1 MNNHVVSQF
10 EIDSWEE
17 TTVSQVEDGPNV
29 IRASVTQSYTGD
41 LEGEG
46 KLEYL
51 MTTFDD
57 TFSTFMGTEQ
67 FVGELKNRR
76 GSFVLS
82 HEGTHEN
89 GVAKSKYHIVENS
102 GTGELTGIRGEG
114 EFEATEQQVK
124 FSLDYYFEE

>member
-1 MNNHVVSQF
+1 MSNHVESQF

-17 TTVSQVEDGPNV
+17 TTVSQVKDGPNV

-89 GVAKSKYHIVENS
+89 GVAKSKYHIVDNS

-114 EFEATEQQVK
+114 EFEATDQKVK
-124 FSLDYYFEE
+124 FNLDYYFEE

>member
-1 MNNHVVSQF
+1 MSNHVGSQL

-17 TTVSQVEDGPNV
+17 TTVSQVEGGPNV

-57 TFSTFMGTEQ
+57 TFSTFIGTEQ
-67 FVGELKNRR
+67 FVGELRNRR

-89 GVAKSKYHIVENS
+89 GIAKSKYHIVENS
-102 GTGELTGIRGEG
+102 GTGELTDIRGEG